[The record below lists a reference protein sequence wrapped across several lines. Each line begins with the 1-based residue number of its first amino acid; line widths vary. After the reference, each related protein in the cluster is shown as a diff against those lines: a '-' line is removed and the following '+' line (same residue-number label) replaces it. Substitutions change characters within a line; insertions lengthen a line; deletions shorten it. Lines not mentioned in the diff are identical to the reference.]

1 MGETRITV
9 ALIEDEDEVRAACAS
24 ALRASG
30 IGVDPYPTCHAAIVA
45 AEGGRLAPLVLI
57 DLELPGESSL
67 DGMRALRAHVPDLV
81 LIAFTGHA
89 GDEWLFSALVAGCVG
104 YVLKHDASLSIVEA
118 VRRAAAGDA
127 PMTPGIARRVLGRF
141 HAPAETAP
149 SLSEREQHVLAELA
163 EGYSYEQAAL
173 RLGISLSTVRT
184 HVQRTYA
191 KLGVRTKSE
200 ATLRALRLGLLG

>member
-1 MGETRITV
+1 MSDTRIAV
-9 ALIEDEDEVRAACAS
+9 GLIEDEEEVRAACAA

-30 IGVDPYPTCHAAIVA
+30 IEVQAYASCRAATLA
-45 AEGGRLAPLVLI
+45 AEQGRLAPIVLI

-67 DGMRALRAHVPDLV
+67 EAMRSLRVHVPELV
-81 LIAFTGHA
+81 LIAFTGHS

-104 YVLKHDASLSIVEA
+104 YVLKHDASLSIVQA

-127 PMTPGIARRVLGRF
+127 PMTPGIARRVLTRF
-141 HAPAETAP
+141 HAPVETAP
-149 SLSEREQHVLAELA
+149 TLSEREQNVLAELA